1 MDLRV
6 KWHQFD
12 ALCRLAERFADLEV
26 WAFGSVLLRDDP
38 NDLDALLIYDDRA
51 SVVAVRNARVWS
63 ETDPPCHII
72 AMTRAEER
80 EYAFIQ
86 VTGAIRCIDRHEASG
101 SPSAWRTH
109 PGGSETGS

>member
-6 KWHQFD
+6 KWHQLD
-12 ALCRLAERFADLEV
+12 VLCSLAERISDLEV
-26 WAFGSVLLRDDP
+26 WAFGSVLRRDDP
-38 NDLDALLIYDDRA
+38 HDLDVLLIYDERD
-51 SVVAVRNARVWS
+51 SVVALRNARIWA

-86 VTGAIRCIDRHEASG
+86 VTGAVRCN
-101 SPSAWRTH
+101 
-109 PGGSETGS
+109 